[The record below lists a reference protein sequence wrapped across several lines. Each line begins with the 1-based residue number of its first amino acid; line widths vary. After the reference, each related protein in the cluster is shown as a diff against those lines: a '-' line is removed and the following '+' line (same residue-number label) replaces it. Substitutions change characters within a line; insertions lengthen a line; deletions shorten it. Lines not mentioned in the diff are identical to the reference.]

1 MTRTSLVDLDKSGLG
16 EGDLECSDLHWI
28 QDHSEVISCLNRSSH
43 CLWICKE
50 RLYMLSFIYVDQ
62 ANSAQ
67 NTSTGT
73 YTCTSLRST
82 CTYKEENV
90 YLWYS
95 LLFSTAIFSDQLMV
109 DWPPMLTLPWFL
121 YWMEQINPGRK
132 RYM

>member
-1 MTRTSLVDLDKSGLG
+1 
-16 EGDLECSDLHWI
+16 
-28 QDHSEVISCLNRSSH
+28 
-43 CLWICKE
+43 
-50 RLYMLSFIYVDQ
+50 MLSFIYVDQ

-73 YTCTSLRST
+73 YTSLRST

-121 YWMEQINPGRK
+121 Y
-132 RYM
+132 